1 MTVPGSLRG
10 RRLPCVMF
18 ALASVVYVV
27 SAAFHNGS
35 GDVITSNLASWQL
48 AGGHRPYLDRF
59 SYPALDDHPRRYVW
73 VVLDHHGREII
84 GRAGGPVLLAV
95 PAYAFTTWVLG
106 NDGFSQVPGA
116 VTAALASGAA
126 VALFTSTV
134 RPRLGTKNTVLA
146 ALVLAFGTPVWTV
159 AADATWP
166 QTVTVLG
173 ICAMAWAASRDR
185 WMLVGLAGGAAMW
198 GRIQVVVIVALLG
211 LVIGILRRNPQV
223 VVRVAAAS
231 GAMLGALL
239 AWNRWM
245 YGSWS
250 PTAYYNHDDLA
261 TYQPDGYVD
270 IVNQLGSWV
279 SLDRGILVWT
289 PLLLVLLPNLVR
301 RWRSVPDW
309 SLVLACS
316 GVAYTAFEAALIVFP
331 GGDSFYGYRM
341 TLELLVCL
349 APAATIA
356 ATDLGRLGRWLLAP
370 LITLQVVAMSA
381 GAFNDNLGLPAAD
394 AWRQNAFVTAAFRDP
409 FVGVTVVV
417 VSGLIAVVARRIW
430 ADPAIRTTD
439 LSPASEPTPARRPD
453 RS

>member
-1 MTVPGSLRG
+1 MRTPGSLLG
-10 RRLPCVMF
+10 RRLPWVVF
-18 ALASVVYVV
+18 ALTSMVYVA
-27 SAAFHNGS
+27 SAAFDTGS

-48 AGGHRPYLDRF
+48 ARGHRPYLDQF
-59 SYPALDDHPRRYVW
+59 SYPYLDDHTRRYVW

-84 GRAGGPVLLAV
+84 GRAGGPVVLAV
-95 PAYAFTTWVLG
+95 PAYAFNQWVLG
-106 NDGFSQVPGA
+106 NDGFSQTPGA
-116 VTAALASGAA
+116 ITAALASAGA

-134 RPRLGTKNTVLA
+134 LPSLGTKNALLA
-146 ALVLAFGTPVWTV
+146 ALVLAVGTPVWTV

-166 QTVTVLG
+166 QTLTVLG
-173 ICAMAWAASRDR
+173 ICAMGWAASRER

-198 GRIQVVVIVALLG
+198 GRIQVVVIVAILG
-211 LVIGILRRNPQV
+211 LVVGIVRRNPQV
-223 VVRVAAAS
+223 VVRVAAVS

-261 TYQPDGYVD
+261 TYEPDGHVD
-270 IVNQLGSWV
+270 IANQLGSWV
-279 SLDRGILVWT
+279 SPDRGILVWT
-289 PLLLVLLPNLVR
+289 PLLLVLIPRLVR
-301 RWRSVPDW
+301 CWRSVPDW

-316 GVAYTAFEAALIVFP
+316 GVVYTVFEAALIVFP

-356 ATDLGRLGRWLLAP
+356 ATGLGRLSRHLLAP

-381 GAFNDNLGLPAAD
+381 GAFNDHLGLPAAD
-394 AWRQNAFVTAAFRDP
+394 AWRQNAFVAAAFRDP
-409 FVGVTVVV
+409 AVGAAVVV
-417 VSGLIAVVARRIW
+417 VSALIAVMARRIW
-430 ADPAIRTTD
+430 TDPAIRSRD
-439 LSPASEPTPARRPD
+439 LSSVSHPSPD
-453 RS
+453 RYPER